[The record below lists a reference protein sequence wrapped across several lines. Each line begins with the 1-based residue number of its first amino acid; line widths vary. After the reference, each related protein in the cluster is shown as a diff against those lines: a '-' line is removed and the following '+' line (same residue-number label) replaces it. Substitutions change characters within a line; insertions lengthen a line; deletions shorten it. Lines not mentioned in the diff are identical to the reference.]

1 MPDATCTCGQV
12 RIEITGKPIMVAECG
27 CTSCQTAGQAFG
39 GVLTEH
45 YTTPYVMVR
54 KDRVRLAS
62 GDGALEARR
71 MTPESATRRVV
82 ATCCGAPMYL
92 EFEKGHWLS
101 VYAARLPAQDRG
113 ALDCRTMTKDL
124 PEGIVLPNDVPNPKR
139 HTPGFMLKLMGAW
152 VAMGFRTPKIDWA
165 REATG

>member
-1 MPDATCTCGQV
+1 MPDATCTCGKV
-12 RIEITGKPIMVAECG
+12 RIEITGTPIMVTECG

-39 GVLTEH
+39 DVLTAH
-45 YTTPYVMVR
+45 FTTPYVMVR

-62 GDGALEARR
+62 GSGSLEARR
-71 MTPESATRRVV
+71 LKPDSATRRVV

-101 VYAARLPAQDRG
+101 IYAARLPEAARG
-113 ALDCRTMTKDL
+113 ALECRTMTKDL
-124 PEGIVLPNDVPNPKR
+124 PEGIVLPTDVPNPKT
-139 HTPGFMLKLMGAW
+139 HTPGFMLKLLGAW

-165 REATG
+165 KEAPG